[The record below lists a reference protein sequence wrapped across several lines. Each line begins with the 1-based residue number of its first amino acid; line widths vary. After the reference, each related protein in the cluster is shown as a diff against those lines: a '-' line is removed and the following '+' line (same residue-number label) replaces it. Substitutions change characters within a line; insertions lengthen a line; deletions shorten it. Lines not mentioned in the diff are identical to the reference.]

1 MTESRFVKIGPEF
14 FAKELREYANW
25 RWAFVR
31 EALQNCIDAPRCKNA
46 WFNVTEEDGYTT
58 VTWGND
64 GKPMDLETIENK
76 LFALGGTGKGF
87 EGTVGGFGKAK
98 TLLYFAQE
106 SYEIVTGNLRI
117 KGSGGD
123 YTVTTTSD
131 AADTVSKVRIKGLFA
146 DALRLHAERFV
157 ALAQWAGTVRVQ
169 GVASQPA
176 LRKGKHRRS
185 FSFGD
190 VYTNNQERNLLV
202 VRINGIPMFTR
213 QIQLDRCVVLELTGS
228 SVDRLTSNRDSLLG
242 KFSAELDSFL
252 TELAVD
258 RRSALSPNS
267 ETREFFGDTR
277 IACLFEPQ
285 PAKEESVTD
294 ASGSDE
300 TLQAAATPLR
310 HVLSGSP
317 ENLGALST
325 FANSGRGVGEMRF
338 VIYNKMNRKIPKR
351 FLPGRNMQPHARKLA
366 DTWRKIMIEL
376 HRIAKVSASFS
387 IGFVF
392 DDATDDATLAQH
404 ERHENESIYYIN
416 PVLPNFK
423 KRFSAKDKDL
433 LILVAAHE
441 FVHGQYGLRFH
452 DEDFASRLTFFAAEV
467 MRNRKC
473 FNHCFRDSTNNQE
486 RALA

>member
-1 MTESRFVKIGPEF
+1 MAEAKSVKIGPEF

-31 EALQNCIDAPRCKNA
+31 EALQNCIDAPRCKNS
-46 WFNVTEEDGYTT
+46 WFNVTEEDGYTI

-64 GKPMDLETIENK
+64 GKHMDLETIENK

-106 SYEIVTGNLRI
+106 SYEIITGNLHV
-117 KGSGGD
+117 KGRGGD

-131 AADTVSKVRIKGLFA
+131 VANTMSKVKIKGLFA
-146 DALRLHAERFV
+146 DSLRAHAERFV
-157 ALAQWAGTVRVQ
+157 SLAQWSGNIRLE
-169 GVASQPA
+169 GDLRSPD

-185 FSFGD
+185 LTFGE
-190 VYTNNQERNLLV
+190 VYTNNHEKQLLV

-213 QIQLDRCVVLELTGS
+213 STQLDRCVVLELSGS
-228 SVDRLTSNRDSLLG
+228 SVDRLTSNRDGLLG

-258 RRSALSPNS
+258 RRSALSPTRQ
-267 ETREFFGDTR
+267 TREFFGDTR
-277 IACLFEPQ
+277 VACLFETQ
-285 PAKEESVTD
+285 PAKEESVTE
-294 ASGSDE
+294 ASDSAE
-300 TLQAAATPLR
+300 TLQESSAPLR
-310 HVLSGSP
+310 HVLFGSSA
-317 ENLGALST
+317 NLAASPT
-325 FANSGRGVGEMRF
+325 CSNARRGVGEMRF
-338 VIYNKMNRKIPKR
+338 VVYNKMSRRIPKR
-351 FLPGRNMQPHARKLA
+351 FLPGESMQPHARKLA

-392 DDATDDATLAQH
+392 DDATEDATLAQH
-404 ERHENESIYYIN
+404 ELHENESIYYIN

-467 MRNRKC
+467 MQNRRQ
-473 FNHCFRDSTNNQE
+473 FNHCFRT
-486 RALA
+486 